1 MLNAHHFIPSR
12 LAILAMVCVIA
23 VTGMRCAPQS
33 DAPGAVASG
42 SVQAADLVLKGGAV
56 YTVDA
61 MRSWARAVAVRD
73 GRITY
78 VGSDEGVKPHI
89 GSGTK
94 VIDLK
99 DRMVLPGFQDAHI
112 HPIWGGI
119 QALACD
125 LSGLETREQY
135 VEAVAEYARKNPHQ
149 PWILGGG
156 WSMSAF
162 QPGGITD
169 RRLLDAV
176 VPDRPVFLTSADGH
190 TSWVNSKALE
200 IAGITRDTPD
210 PAGGRIDRDSA
221 TGEAIGSLQEFAGDL
236 VREHVPPYTLAA
248 QVKGLKYA
256 LDMVNGYG
264 ITAFQDAGVDFEG
277 LRGLDAYRQLDEI
290 GELTARV
297 VASLWWDKN
306 SGEEQVPALLEKRKR
321 YTKGRVSAT
330 TVKIMQDGVMENH
343 TAALLE
349 PYAGKP
355 GVSGFPMVDP
365 QKLKQYVTRLDE
377 EGFQVHFHA
386 IGDGAIRQSL
396 DAVEAA
402 RKKNGNRGNR
412 HHISHIQLF
421 HPADIPRFRELDVV
435 ANFQPLW
442 ALADEYITD
451 MTIPFLGPDRSRW
464 LYPIGSLVDSGAVV
478 AFGSDWS
485 VSTANPLEEIEVAL
499 TRMGPEGETKEPF
512 LPEQRID
519 LPTALAAFTINA
531 AYVNSLEKET
541 GSIEVGKF
549 ADLIVLDRNLF
560 SIEPSEISESK
571 VLLTLLE
578 GEPVHGDLSL

>member
-1 MLNAHHFIPSR
+1 MLKVHHFISPR
-12 LAILAMVCVIA
+12 LAILAIVCAIA
-23 VTGMRCAPQS
+23 VTGTRCAPR
-33 DAPGAVASG
+33 SG
-42 SVQAADLVLKGGAV
+42 SSGPGTVQAADLVLKGGAV

-78 VGSDEGVKPHI
+78 VGSDEGVQPHI
-89 GSGTK
+89 GAGTK

-99 DRMVLPGFQDAHI
+99 DRMVLPGFQDIHI

-125 LSGLETREQY
+125 LSGLETQEQY
-135 VEAVAEYARKNPHQ
+135 VEAVAQYAAKNPHE

-156 WSMSAF
+156 WSMSVF

-190 TSWVNSKALE
+190 TSWANSKALE
-200 IAGITRDTPD
+200 IAGITNGTPD
-210 PAGGRIDRDSA
+210 PAGGRIDRDPA

-236 VREHVPPYTLAA
+236 VREHVPAYTPEAL
-248 QVKGLKYA
+248 VKGLKYA
-256 LDMVNGYG
+256 LAMVNGYG

-277 LRGLDAYRQLDEI
+277 LNGLEAYRQLDES

-306 SGEEQVPALLEKRKR
+306 TGEEQIPSFIERRER
-321 YTKGRVSAT
+321 YTKGRLSAT

-355 GVSGFPMVDP
+355 GVTGFPMVDP

-421 HPADIPRFRELDVV
+421 HPTDIPRFRELDVV

-451 MTIPFLGPDRSRW
+451 MTIPFLGPERSRW

-485 VSTANPLEEIEVAL
+485 VSTANPFEEIEVAL
-499 TRMGPEGETKEPF
+499 TRMGPKGETTEPF
-512 LPEQRID
+512 LPEERID

-541 GSIEVGKF
+541 GSIEIGKF
-549 ADLIVLDRNLF
+549 ADLIVVDRNLF

-578 GEPVHGDLSL
+578 GAPVHGDLQL

>member
-1 MLNAHHFIPSR
+1 MLNTHHFTPPRLVI
-12 LAILAMVCVIA
+12 LAIGCVIA
-23 VTGMRCAPQS
+23 VTGMRCAPRS
-33 DAPGAVASG
+33 DTQGADASA
-42 SVQAADLVLKGGAV
+42 SVQAADLVLRGGAI

-61 MRSWARAVAVRD
+61 KRSWARAIAVRN
-73 GRITY
+73 GKITY
-78 VGSDEGVKPHI
+78 VGSDEGVKSHI

-94 VIDLK
+94 VINLE
-99 DRMVLPGFQDAHI
+99 DRMVLPGFQDIHI
-112 HPIWGGI
+112 HPIYGGL
-119 QALACD
+119 QALSCD
-125 LSGLETREQY
+125 LSALETQEQY
-135 VEAVAEYARKNPHQ
+135 VEAVAAYAAKHPDK

-169 RRLLDAV
+169 RQLLDAV
-176 VPDRPVFLTSADGH
+176 VPDRPVLLTSADGH

-210 PAGGRIDRDSA
+210 PAGGRIDRDPA

-236 VREHVPPYTLAA
+236 VREHAPPYTLEAT
-248 QVKGLKYA
+248 VKGLKYA
-256 LDMVNGYG
+256 LDMVNRYG
-264 ITAFQDAGVDFEG
+264 ITAFQDAGVDMEG
-277 LRGLDAYRQLDEI
+277 LQGLDAYRQLDES

-297 VASLWWDKN
+297 VASLWWDK
-306 SGEEQVPALLEKRKR
+306 STGEEQVSALLEKRER
-321 YTKGRVSAT
+321 YTKGRLSAT
-330 TVKIMQDGVMENH
+330 TVKIMQDGVMENQ

-349 PYAGKP
+349 PYVGKP
-355 GVSGFPMVDP
+355 GVTGFPMVDP
-365 QKLKQYVTRLDE
+365 QKLKQYVTRLDD
-377 EGFQVHFHA
+377 EGFQIHFHA
-386 IGDGAIRQSL
+386 IGDAAIRQSL
-396 DAVEAA
+396 DAIEAA

-451 MTIPFLGPDRSRW
+451 MTIPFLGPERSRW
-464 LYPIGSLVDSGAVV
+464 LYPIGSLVASGAVV

-499 TRMGPEGETKEPF
+499 TRMGPNGETKEPL
-512 LPEQRID
+512 LPEERID

-560 SIEPSEISESK
+560 TIEPSEISESK

-578 GEPVHGDLSL
+578 GEPMYGNLSL